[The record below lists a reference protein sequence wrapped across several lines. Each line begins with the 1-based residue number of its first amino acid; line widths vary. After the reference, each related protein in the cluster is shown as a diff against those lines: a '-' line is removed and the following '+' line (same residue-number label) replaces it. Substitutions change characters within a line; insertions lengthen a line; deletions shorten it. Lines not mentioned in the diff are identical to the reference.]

1 MELITGHHGDTI
13 ITAEQWAEYNRM
25 LIGDDSAIVYRSR
38 TSNFCA
44 TSTSGLYWTMDTGHL
59 LANGRDIE
67 VDEAETVGTDPT
79 TTYNRIDSI
88 FLEVLRDDTTL
99 VERAEF
105 VLELGAEAEEPIA
118 PDTPTDADDTLT
130 TLLFAIRVADLVVD
144 GEEITSYTDYTEE
157 LPGFATYVTQTE
169 HDADIAEVES
179 AYQAADTAIKQ
190 EVPWYA
196 TSDTAA
202 STSTKVATCNQDGF
216 SLTEGCKVIV
226 KFDYT
231 NTEISPTLNINDT
244 GDIAIVA
251 YGTTAPTLFW
261 LAGDVVEFTYDGTS
275 WVMHPTQGQ
284 VDTLNSNLTNH
295 LLFNKIWQTTSAAY
309 ESYDSGTISI
319 DCSDYSE
326 FIVVARRVVNSS
338 EFISIH
344 LLEKGV
350 AYRGLVIHWGSK
362 IYWGSRYFSVSNS
375 GLYVSS
381 ASVASQIGSTTII
394 EEINSSYLI
403 PYQLWAR

>member
-1 MELITGHHGDTI
+1 MELITGHHGDTV
-13 ITAEQWAEYNRM
+13 ITAEQFAEYNRM
-25 LIGDDSAIVYRSR
+25 LVGDDSAIVYRSR

-59 LANGRDIE
+59 LANGRDIA

-88 FLEVLRDDTTL
+88 FLEVLRDDTAL

-105 VLELGAEAEEPIA
+105 VLELGTEAEEPIA

-130 TLLFAIRVADLVVD
+130 TLLFAIRVADLTVS
-144 GEEITSYTDYTEE
+144 GEEITSYVDYTEE

-169 HDADIAEVES
+169 HDADKAEVEA

-196 TSDTAA
+196 TSDSAE
-202 STSTKVATCNQDGF
+202 STIAKIATCNQTGF
-216 SLTEGCKVIV
+216 ALATGAKVIV

-231 NTEISPTLNINDT
+231 NTASSPTLNVNGT

-251 YGTTAPTLFW
+251 YGTTAPELYW
-261 LAGDVVEFTYDGTS
+261 VAGDVVEFTYDGTS

-284 VDTLNSNLTNH
+284 VDTLNSNLTDHTNQ
-295 LLFNKIWQTTSAAY
+295 LSKLSGLFKLVSYSKSYTLAAY
-309 ESYDSGTISI
+309 GATEFENMASVPSGYECFCYYSIDTGNVWVAARMMKANDIYLHNTSSSSQSGTLS
-319 DCSDYSE
+319 
-326 FIVVARRVVNSS
+326 
-338 EFISIH
+338 
-344 LLEKGV
+344 G
-350 AYRGLVIHWGSK
+350 K
-362 IYWGSRYFSVSNS
+362 IICIRNTG
-375 GLYVSS
+375 
-381 ASVASQIGSTTII
+381 
-394 EEINSSYLI
+394 YLS
-403 PYQLWAR
+403 